1 VVVRGL
7 VKRYPLFARRR
18 DRALAL
24 FGWTGGLAH
33 KTALDGI
40 ELEAFPG
47 EAVGIIGENG
57 SGKSTLL
64 RVVAGISPADAG
76 EIRVKAPVAA
86 ILELGLGFHPE
97 FTGRE
102 NAVLYGALLGVPER
116 IMAERLDEVLAF
128 ADLGEYVD
136 QPLRTYSSGMAARL
150 AFAVA
155 IHVDPAVL
163 VVDEV
168 LAVGD
173 GAFQKK
179 CIDAMIR
186 FKQEGRTVLFCSHAL
201 YAVMTF
207 CQRALWLHEGRVRLQ
222 GSVHEVVGAYET
234 YLLQREKRQLT
245 ANGGVIA
252 GARVGGGAGHFR
264 RVRVLDARGDAAAF
278 LVAGEGCEI
287 ELAVES
293 AKPETV
299 FHAAVTI
306 ESQDGRCLFAASTAR
321 DGVAPLCDRTSYLVH
336 LRIPS
341 LPIAAGSFLVW
352 AHLFDE
358 NALHIYDE
366 VVAPEPLEVKSDL
379 WTPSLLQ
386 LPHHWDVGANS

>member
-1 VVVRGL
+1 MAVRGL

-24 FGWTGGLAH
+24 LGVTGGLAY

-47 EAVGIIGENG
+47 EAIGIIGENG

-102 NAVLYGALLGVPER
+102 NAVLYGALLGVPETV
-116 IMAERLDEVLAF
+116 MAGRLDEVLAF
-128 ADLGEYVD
+128 ADLGAYVD

-201 YAVMTF
+201 YAVTTF
-207 CQRALWLHEGRVRLQ
+207 CPRALWLHEGRVRLQ

-234 YLLQREKRQLT
+234 YLLQREKRQLVADGAT
-245 ANGGVIA
+245 G
-252 GARVGGGAGHFR
+252 GARVEGVRFR
-264 RVRVLDARGDAAAF
+264 RVRLLGGRGQEAAF
-278 LVAGEGCEI
+278 LAAGEGCEI

-293 AKPETV
+293 AQPTTV
-299 FHAAVTI
+299 FHAAVKI

-321 DGVAPLCDRTSYLVH
+321 DSVAPLRDRTSYDVR

-341 LPIAAGSFLVW
+341 LPIAAGSFLVS
-352 AHLFDE
+352 AYLLDE
-358 NALHIYDE
+358 NALHIYDQ
-366 VVAPEPLEVKSDL
+366 VVAPAPLEVRGEL

-386 LPHHWDVGANS
+386 LPHEWDIGAGS